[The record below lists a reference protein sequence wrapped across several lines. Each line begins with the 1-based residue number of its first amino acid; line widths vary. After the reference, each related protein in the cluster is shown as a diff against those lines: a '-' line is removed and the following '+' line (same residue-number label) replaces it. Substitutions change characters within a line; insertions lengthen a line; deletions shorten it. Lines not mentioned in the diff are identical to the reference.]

1 MSAVLQADD
10 VTVRFGDKTVLDNV
24 TLGVAAGEVLSLI
37 GPNGAG
43 KSTLLAVLAGDHSPE
58 ADSVTL
64 FGHPLSAVSMKQRAR
79 ERAVLEQRPTVG
91 FAFRVHEVV
100 RMGRTPWHG
109 TEHQARDEDIVNES
123 MSAVEVA
130 HLSFRDVLTLSGGE
144 SSRMSIARVLAQRTP
159 VVLLDEPAAA
169 LDVRH
174 QEQIMQIARD
184 LASAGS
190 SVIVVSHDLD
200 SAVHWSDRVAL
211 MDRGTIR
218 AVGAPED
225 VLSGSLLTEVY
236 ETPIEVFQH
245 PVTGMTVVRPIRAFS
260 PRA

>member
-1 MSAVLQADD
+1 MTAVLQATG
-10 VTVRFGDKTVLDNV
+10 VTVKFGEQAVLNDV
-24 TLGVAAGEVLSLI
+24 TLGVEPGEVVSLI

-43 KSTLLAVLAGDHSPE
+43 KSTLLAVLAGDRSPDTGTVLLFDRPL
-58 ADSVTL
+58 DS
-64 FGHPLSAVSMKQRAR
+64 VSMKQRAR

-100 RMGRTPWHG
+100 KMGRTPWHG
-109 TEHQARDEDIVNES
+109 TELQRHDEEIVDEA
-123 MSAVEVA
+123 MHAVEVA
-130 HLSFRDVLTLSGGE
+130 HLAFRDVLTLSGGE

-174 QEQIMQIARD
+174 QEQIMRIARD
-184 LASAGS
+184 LAAQGS

-211 MDRGTIR
+211 LDRGRIR
-218 AVGAPED
+218 ADGVPGD
-225 VLSGSLLTEVY
+225 VLSGELLSEVY
-236 ETPIEVFQH
+236 ETPIEMFEH
-245 PVTGMTVVRPIRAFS
+245 PETRMTVVRPVR
-260 PRA
+260 